1 MPSARALADRARNRG
16 MRIAELGRDQRVE
29 LGLGSK
35 PVFLAVPNEPEVE
48 NVACCLHATDVNG
61 FGAGVRALKESSMN
75 LVKFTTEN
83 EPIFINPD
91 FVVAVKKGIKD
102 TAIQT
107 TAEKYSVKET
117 VEIVVRLLGAE
128 EVARDITPA
137 LPKPIDL

>member
-1 MPSARALADRARNRG
+1 
-16 MRIAELGRDQRVE
+16 
-29 LGLGSK
+29 
-35 PVFLAVPNEPEVE
+35 
-48 NVACCLHATDVNG
+48 
-61 FGAGVRALKESSMN
+61 MN

-91 FVVAVKKGIKD
+91 FVVSVKKGIKD

-137 LPKPIDL
+137 LPKAIDL